1 MAGRH
6 SPELD
11 ASATFG
17 DGADDLSHLG
27 VQAVTGRLRRRT
39 DDAVEIHELVHR
51 YRSPFL
57 IRMEP
62 LWSPVVATG
71 RNRSQM
77 RSPQKRQKQAE
88 TVCRGLRW

>member
-6 SPELD
+6 SPEQD

-39 DDAVEIHELVHR
+39 DDAVEIHELAHR

-57 IRMEP
+57 IRIEP

-71 RNRSQM
+71 HR
-77 RSPQKRQKQAE
+77 
-88 TVCRGLRW
+88 CRKERMVSRASAMDYPLW

>member
-6 SPELD
+6 SPEQD

-39 DDAVEIHELVHR
+39 DDAVEIHELAHR

-57 IRMEP
+57 IRIEP
-62 LWSPVVATG
+62 YGAPWLQPATVAG
-71 RNRSQM
+71 RS
-77 RSPQKRQKQAE
+77 A
-88 TVCRGLRW
+88 W